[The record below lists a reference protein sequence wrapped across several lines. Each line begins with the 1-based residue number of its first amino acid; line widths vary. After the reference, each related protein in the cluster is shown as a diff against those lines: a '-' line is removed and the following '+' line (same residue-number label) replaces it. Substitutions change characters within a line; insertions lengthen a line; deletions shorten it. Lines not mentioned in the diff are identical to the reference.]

1 MKNQI
6 KSESRI
12 SNLIRKMNETGRE
25 NGKDWILF
33 NWEIEKGFGQVAK
46 SLSISEGKFTH
57 HFHIMKTGGLLYD
70 RSFWKDS
77 DGHRIGSSSFRYES
91 MAWRLIQSIEDQ
103 EPKPLQDQ
111 AFDLILKLKSA
122 LFEADF
128 SDLEASGL
136 LAEIESI
143 GSQIE
148 AKR

>member
-1 MKNQI
+1 
-6 KSESRI
+6 
-12 SNLIRKMNETGRE
+12 
-25 NGKDWILF
+25 
-33 NWEIEKGFGQVAK
+33 
-46 SLSISEGKFTH
+46 
-57 HFHIMKTGGLLYD
+57 
-70 RSFWKDS
+70 
-77 DGHRIGSSSFRYES
+77 

-148 AKR
+148 AKK